1 MANKVTL
8 VVQERRVPAKRKLKT
23 HSFAMS
29 ESSMNFISTY
39 AERHGLSV
47 SSALREL
54 LVIAKEKL
62 RQDHDT
68 IFLAPN
74 KVEVTEDES

>member
-1 MANKVTL
+1 MANKVTP

-29 ESSMNFISTY
+29 ESSMNFINTY
-39 AERHGLSV
+39 AETHGLSV
-47 SSALREL
+47 SAALREL

-68 IFLAPN
+68 IFLSPN
-74 KVEVTEDES
+74 KIEITDM